1 MPSVIFK
8 KEDRIGRVILNR
20 PNKMNAINDSMPKE
34 IENAIQLADSDP
46 DIHVII
52 LSGAG
57 KAFCAGYDLE
67 HYSTESKTNNFI
79 QGVPWDPMKD
89 YQFMWKNTQHF
100 MSLWRAMK
108 PVICKIHGYA
118 VAGGS
123 DIALCSDMTVMA
135 DDAEIGYMPARVW
148 GTPTTAMW
156 VQRLGPERAK
166 RMLFTGDR
174 IKGKEAA
181 EIGLV
186 LKSVPLK
193 KLDEYVENLATRM
206 ASVPVNQLAMQK
218 MIINQS
224 MESSG
229 LMEMQRMS
237 TLFDGISRHSP
248 EGLEF
253 KRRVDEVGWKKAV
266 DERDEGTYDWT
277 RKKKI

>member
-1 MPSVIFK
+1 
-8 KEDRIGRVILNR
+8 
-20 PNKMNAINDSMPKE
+20 
-34 IENAIQLADSDP
+34 
-46 DIHVII
+46 
-52 LSGAG
+52 
-57 KAFCAGYDLE
+57 
-67 HYSTESKTNNFI
+67 
-79 QGVPWDPMKD
+79 
-89 YQFMWKNTQHF
+89 
-100 MSLWRAMK
+100 
-108 PVICKIHGYA
+108 
-118 VAGGS
+118 
-123 DIALCSDMTVMA
+123 MTVMA
-135 DDAEIGYMPARVW
+135 DEAEIGYMPARVW

-193 KLDEYVENLATRM
+193 ELDEYVENLAARM

-218 MIINQS
+218 MIINQA

-266 DERDEGTYDWT
+266 AERDEGTYDWT
-277 RKKKI
+277 RQKKI

>member
-1 MPSVIFK
+1 
-8 KEDRIGRVILNR
+8 
-20 PNKMNAINDSMPKE
+20 
-34 IENAIQLADSDP
+34 
-46 DIHVII
+46 
-52 LSGAG
+52 
-57 KAFCAGYDLE
+57 
-67 HYSTESKTNNFI
+67 
-79 QGVPWDPMKD
+79 
-89 YQFMWKNTQHF
+89 
-100 MSLWRAMK
+100 
-108 PVICKIHGYA
+108 
-118 VAGGS
+118 
-123 DIALCSDMTVMA
+123 MA

-218 MIINQS
+218 MIINQA

-266 DERDEGTYDWT
+266 AERDEGTYDWT

>member
-1 MPSVIFK
+1 
-8 KEDRIGRVILNR
+8 
-20 PNKMNAINDSMPKE
+20 
-34 IENAIQLADSDP
+34 
-46 DIHVII
+46 
-52 LSGAG
+52 
-57 KAFCAGYDLE
+57 
-67 HYSTESKTNNFI
+67 
-79 QGVPWDPMKD
+79 
-89 YQFMWKNTQHF
+89 
-100 MSLWRAMK
+100 
-108 PVICKIHGYA
+108 
-118 VAGGS
+118 
-123 DIALCSDMTVMA
+123 
-135 DDAEIGYMPARVW
+135 
-148 GTPTTAMW
+148 
-156 VQRLGPERAK
+156 
-166 RMLFTGDR
+166 MLFTGDQ

-193 KLDEYVENLATRM
+193 ELDEYVENLAARM

-218 MIINQS
+218 MIINQA

-266 DERDEGTYDWT
+266 AERDEGTYDWT

>member
-8 KEDRIGRVILNR
+8 KEDRIARVILNR
-20 PNKMNAINDSMPKE
+20 PNKMNAINDLMPKE

-67 HYSTESKTNNFI
+67 HYSNESETNNVI
-79 QGVPWDPMKD
+79 QGMPWDPMKD

-123 DIALCSDMTVMA
+123 DIALCADMTIMA

-193 KLDEYVENLATRM
+193 KLDEYVENLAARM

-218 MIINQS
+218 MIINQA